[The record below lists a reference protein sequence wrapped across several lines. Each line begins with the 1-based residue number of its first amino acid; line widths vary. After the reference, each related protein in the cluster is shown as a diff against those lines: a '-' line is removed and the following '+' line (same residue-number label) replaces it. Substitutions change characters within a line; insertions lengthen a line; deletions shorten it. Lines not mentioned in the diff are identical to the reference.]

1 MRQYDWYPTVY
12 HNNFREYME
21 YLGSFG
27 DRLAVC
33 WYDRG
38 GQGYEK
44 TYRQLHEDVAA
55 LRKAP
60 AGWAV
65 AGWPLPARTA
75 MPGW

>member
-1 MRQYDWYPTVY
+1 MRQYDWYPSVY

-44 TYRQLHEDVAA
+44 TYRQLFGED
-55 LRKAP
+55 
-60 AGWAV
+60 
-65 AGWPLPARTA
+65 
-75 MPGW
+75 